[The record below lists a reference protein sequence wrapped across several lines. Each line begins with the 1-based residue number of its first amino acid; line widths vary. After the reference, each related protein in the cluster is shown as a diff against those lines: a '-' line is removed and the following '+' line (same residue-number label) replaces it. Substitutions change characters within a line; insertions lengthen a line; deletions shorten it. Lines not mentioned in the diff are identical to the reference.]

1 MRETKRARS
10 CEPPILLDSSAILTI
25 SEKPMHFIMN
35 LTSSVGRGL
44 VPLAP
49 GPLLQSGAG
58 GPAL

>member
-1 MRETKRARS
+1 
-10 CEPPILLDSSAILTI
+10 LDSSAILTI